1 MELESASEC
10 FLKIGVSNRCLE
22 MKLKSCFRS
31 HWRKHLQRKKA
42 LILKIEEKDG
52 KKKKHRF
59 PKLPKSHTDTGRLQM
74 PFMKECTTNIS
85 IYSFWIFFFSK
96 WQKTQL
102 TGFTFVYLL
111 LTLTFKHLSKLTKV
125 VCIHAQLENILNLF
139 KPEMHYQKCINIV
152 HY

>member
-1 MELESASEC
+1 ML
-10 FLKIGVSNRCLE
+10 LKNRCF
-22 MKLKSCFRS
+22 KYRFRNEIKNHVFS
-31 HWRKHLQRKKA
+31 HTEENICKEKKA

-52 KKKKHRF
+52 KGKKKKKKHRF

-85 IYSFWIFFFSK
+85 IYSFWIFFLANDKRLSS
-96 WQKTQL
+96 L
-102 TGFTFVYLL
+102 ASLLFTFCLHY
-111 LTLTFKHLSKLTKV
+111 TFKHLSKLTKV

>member
-1 MELESASEC
+1 ML
-10 FLKIGVSNRCLE
+10 LKNRCFKYRFRNEIKNHVFSHTEENICKDKRPSSLR
-22 MKLKSCFRS
+22 LK
-31 HWRKHLQRKKA
+31 KKMVRG
-42 LILKIEEKDG
+42 E

-85 IYSFWIFFFSK
+85 IYSFWIFLANDKRLSSPAS
-96 WQKTQL
+96 L
-102 TGFTFVYLL
+102 LFTFCLHY
-111 LTLTFKHLSKLTKV
+111 TFKHLSKLTKV